1 MLPINDTCNA
11 CYQSMTCYQ
20 SFMQQ
25 EFDTIAEVAEGLDT
39 GAAEDPDDGKVAG
52 SVNGATVVPVV
63 GVTVHVTR

>member
-1 MLPINDTCNA
+1 
-11 CYQSMTCYQ
+11 
-20 SFMQQ
+20 MQQ